1 MRWTGRVRFA
11 FLLPAVIW
19 VLAFTVFPLG
29 YSLYLAF
36 FKIESRVEVV
46 REKVPV
52 LDEQGEPVLLSSGK
66 PRTRNIVHKNQVT
79 TSEFVGLFNFERLFE
94 DPQVVTA
101 IRVTAIFVLV
111 AVPLELALG
120 MLLAL
125 LFNQKLLARPALRTI
140 MILPIF
146 ATPLAVGYLFF
157 TIFYEEGGP
166 LGFLGIPFLSAPE
179 WALFS
184 VILVDVWQWTPFCF
198 LVFLAALQG
207 LPDELFEAARIDGA
221 STLDLLTRV
230 ILPLLQ
236 PTILIVLL
244 LRLAEALKLFD
255 VPFALTGGG
264 PGIATQSYSFL
275 AFRVGL
281 RYFDLGYA
289 SAMAYV
295 LLIVVMIIVTL
306 FFRRLRE
313 TYG

>member
-1 MRWTGRVRFA
+1 MIGSRRFA
-11 FLLPAVIW
+11 
-19 VLAFTVFPLG
+19 VLFTAPL
-29 YSLYLAF
+29 
-36 FKIESRVEVV
+36 
-46 REKVPV
+46 
-52 LDEQGEPVLLSSGK
+52 
-66 PRTRNIVHKNQVT
+66 T
-79 TSEFVGLFNFERLFE
+79 
-94 DPQVVTA
+94 
-101 IRVTAIFVLV
+101 V
-111 AVPLELALG
+111 A
-120 MLLAL
+120 LLAL
-125 LFNQKLLARPALRTI
+125 LIYPLVSTVLLALRSPEGTFGVANFAAVFTQPGFVQVLGNTAVFTLASTVLSLVLGFSMAYAMDFIEVGRRWLVSLFMLPLAIMPVVSGLTFGMMLNPALGVVNQTLL
-140 MILPIF
+140 M
-146 ATPLAVGYLFF
+146 
-157 TIFYEEGGP
+157 
-166 LGFLGIPFLSAPE
+166 LGIAGPG
-179 WALFS
+179 WATDTTTALLT
-184 VILVDVWQWTPFCF
+184 VVLIDVWQWTPFCF

-207 LPDELFEAARIDGA
+207 MPDELFEAARIDGA
-221 STLDLLTRV
+221 SALDLLTRV

-313 TYG
+313 SYG

>member
-1 MRWTGRVRFA
+1 MRWTSPVRLV
-11 FLLPAVIW
+11 FLLPAVAW

-36 FKIESRVEVV
+36 FKLESKVEVT

-66 PRTRNIVHKNQVT
+66 PRTRTIVNRNQVD
-79 TSEFVGLFNFERLFE
+79 TSEFVGAFNFKRLFN
-94 DPQVVTA
+94 DPQVLTA
-101 IRVTAIFVLV
+101 IRVTAVFVLI
-111 AVPLELALG
+111 AVPAELALG
-120 MLLAL
+120 FLLAL
-125 LFNQKLLARPALRTI
+125 LFNQQLFARPALRTI

-166 LGFLGIPFLSAPE
+166 LGFLGIPFLSDPN
-179 WALFS
+179 WAMFS
-184 VILVDVWQWTPFCF
+184 IILVDIWQWTPFCF

-207 LPDELFEAARIDGA
+207 VPDELYEAARIDGA
-221 STLDLLTRV
+221 SNFDMLTRV
-230 ILPLLQ
+230 LLPLLQ

-295 LLIVVMIIVTL
+295 LLIVVMIIITL